1 MAGKKKKVFIAMS
14 GGVDSSTAAAL
25 LLKEGYDCAGVFMIT
40 CDHGQQAKAD
50 AERIAEKLNIKL
62 HVLDLRGDFEK
73 ILDYFCSEYKKGRTP
88 NPCAFCNRYVKFGK
102 LLNFA
107 KSKGADLL
115 ATGHYARIAKSDKDT
130 GLYQAT
136 DTAKDQSYALAMIN
150 RNILEHIILPMAE
163 YSKKLTRETAVKFGL
178 GLEKKQESQEICFI
192 PNDDYVA
199 VLEQRCPQLVRCGNI
214 VDSNGTILGE
224 HNGIHRFTIGQRR
237 GLRVAMG
244 RPYYV
249 VKLDAKTN
257 TVTLGPKEELM
268 HRTLSATNLNWLADE
283 PVSAF
288 RAKVKI
294 RYNSPGVSALVLPKA
309 DTAIVEFDEPVSA
322 ITPGQLAVFY
332 IEDRW
337 GSRVTGG
344 GWIDKVG
351 N

>member
-1 MAGKKKKVFIAMS
+1 MAGKKKKVFIAIS

-25 LLKEGYDCAGVFMIT
+25 LLKDGYDCAGIFMIT

-62 HVLDLRGDFEK
+62 HVLDLREDFEK
-73 ILDYFCSEYKKGRTP
+73 ILDYFCSEYKKARTP
-88 NPCAFCNRYVKFGK
+88 NPCAFCNRHVKFGK
-102 LLNFA
+102 LFKFA
-107 KSKGADLL
+107 QDKGADLL
-115 ATGHYARIAKSDKDT
+115 ATGHYARIAKSDKGT
-130 GLYQAT
+130 GLYQAA

-150 RNILEHIILPMAE
+150 RDILEHIILPMGD
-163 YSKKLTRETAVKFGL
+163 YSKKRTREMAATFGL
-178 GLEKKQESQEICFI
+178 GIEKKQESQEICFI
-192 PNDDYVA
+192 PNDDYAA
-199 VLEQRCPQLVRCGNI
+199 VLELRCPQLVRRGNI
-214 VDSNGTILGE
+214 VDSSGTILGE

-249 VKLDAKTN
+249 VKLDAETN

-268 HRTLSATNLNWLADE
+268 HKTLTVANLNWLADE
-283 PVSAF
+283 PVSDF

-294 RYNSPGVSALVLPKA
+294 RYNSPGVSALVLPKT

-332 IEDRW
+332 IQDQF